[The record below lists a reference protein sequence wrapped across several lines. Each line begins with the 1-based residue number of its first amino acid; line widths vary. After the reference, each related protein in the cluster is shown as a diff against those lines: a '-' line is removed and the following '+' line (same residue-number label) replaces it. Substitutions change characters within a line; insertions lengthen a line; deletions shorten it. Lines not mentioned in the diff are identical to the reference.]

1 MIALKKVNIH
11 YPEEAFDYA
20 ANNELR
26 VIFTHAIE
34 RLPQKQ
40 ALVIDGRFLRSSPW
54 ELRSYRD
61 IAKDINCS
69 HEHVRKLETEGL
81 NNLKETLGFLG
92 GIFDSTDIPNVS
104 KRIRP
109 ATCAAA
115 RKQTNRPGREPRACM
130 TPLQI
135 KEKARQDKHLWYL
148 KNKDRKLLDNKR
160 RYREDKAYHLWLCK
174 RWQQDNPEAWKAYQ
188 RRYQKRRA
196 ENLGNAYVAERLTKG
211 TNLTKQD
218 IPHKLIEL
226 KRKQLILKRSIERT

>member
-1 MIALKKVNIH
+1 MNA
-11 YPEEAFDYA
+11 
-20 ANNELR
+20 
-26 VIFTHAIE
+26 
-34 RLPQKQ
+34 
-40 ALVIDGRFLRSSPW
+40 LRSSPW

-61 IAKDINCS
+61 IAKDLNCS

-92 GIFDSTDIPNVS
+92 GIFDSADIPNIS
-104 KRIRP
+104 ERIRP
-109 ATCAAA
+109 ATRTTAK
-115 RKQTNRPGREPRACM
+115 KQTNRLTPEPRACM

-160 RYREDKAYHLWLCK
+160 RYREDKAYQLWLCK

-196 ENLGNAYVAERLTKG
+196 ESLATLRCRKINKG

-218 IPHKLIEL
+218 IPHKLIERTKTINTKAL
-226 KRKQLILKRSIERT
+226 YRADLNLLILF